1 MLPAAAWPSSRP
13 GREALASLELVGD
26 EATGANIVFRLPDH
40 APIKQIA
47 ENAGVSG
54 DVVINTVRSLPDGE
68 GFNAA
73 TDTYEDLLAAGVT
86 DPVKV
91 TRSALQNAASIA
103 GLFLTTEAVVAN
115 KPEPKW
121 LPGRRCR
128 HGLLIRKRSLAD

>member
-1 MLPAAAWPSSRP
+1 MLPGGGVALVQAAAKIEKTP
-13 GREALASLELVGD
+13 AITELKGE
-26 EATGANIVFRLPDH
+26 EATGAAIVFRAVE

-47 ENAGVSG
+47 QNSGVSG
-54 DVVINTVRSLPDGE
+54 DVVLNKVRELPEGE

-73 TDTYEDLLAAGVT
+73 TNTYEDLMAAGVT

-115 KPEPKW
+115 KPEKAAAAPQA
-121 LPGRRCR
+121 GAEM
-128 HGLLIRKRSLAD
+128 GY